1 MQYDLVFEGG
11 GAKGMVFVG
20 AMQAFEARGHSHGR
34 LLGASAGAI
43 TAALLAAGYGS
54 GEMLEALAEK
64 DENGRSVFA
73 SFMGEPPAPD
83 PQELKTS
90 AVRDLLEAIDLPLV
104 PEALE
109 TRLDDRI
116 VEWLGSHTK
125 GRHLLS
131 FVDKG
136 GWFSADNFLA
146 WLRKRLDSGTLGGRA
161 RDFSRMTLAEFFAAT
176 GKDLT
181 LIASDTTGG
190 RMLALNHNTAP
201 GLPVVYAVRMS
212 MSIPLLW
219 QEVTWQKEWGTY
231 RGQDISGHAIVDG
244 GLLSNFPIELFLS
257 DLKPVTD
264 LMGPRTSRYV
274 IGLLIDESRGV
285 PGAESGGQTGGFD
298 LSGLETVKRISS
310 LVDTMLSARDKM
322 VIDAFESMVVRLP
335 ARGFGTTEFDMT
347 EERKG
352 LLVGAGKDEMEK
364 YFNRQPSAAAV
375 SFAVEAADDGEVT
388 EKANKLASRLL
399 E

>member
-20 AMQAFEARGHSHGR
+20 AMQEFEARGHTHGR
-34 LLGASAGAI
+34 LLGTSAGAI
-43 TAALLAAGYGS
+43 TAALLAAGYSS
-54 GEMLEALAEK
+54 GEMLAALAET
-64 DENGRSVFA
+64 DENGHSVFA
-73 SFMGEPPAPD
+73 SFMGEPSAPD
-83 PQELKTS
+83 PQDLQNS
-90 AVRDLLEAIDLPLV
+90 AVLELLKNIDLPLI
-104 PEALE
+104 PEAIE
-109 TRLDDRI
+109 TRLDEKI
-116 VEWLGSHTK
+116 IQWIGKNAK

-146 WLRKRLDSGTLGGRA
+146 WLRKKLDSGAFNGSA
-161 RDFSRMTLAEFFAAT
+161 RDFSRMTLSELFTAT

-181 LIASDTTGG
+181 LIGSDTTGG

-219 QEVTWQKEWGTY
+219 QEVVWMKEWGLY
-231 RGQDISGHAIVDG
+231 RGADITGHAIVDG

-257 DLKPVTD
+257 DLKPVTEV
-264 LMGPRTSRYV
+264 MGPRVSAHAL
-274 IGLLIDESRGV
+274 GMLIDESQGV
-285 PGAESGGQTGGFD
+285 PGAESGETANGFSV
-298 LSGLETVKRISS
+298 SGLETVKRISN

-322 VIDAFESMVVRLP
+322 VIDAFDSMVLRLP
-335 ARGFGTTEFDMT
+335 AKGFGTTEFDMT
-347 EERKG
+347 DERKK
-352 LLVGAGKDEMEK
+352 LLVGAGKDEMKK
-364 YFNRQPSAAAV
+364 YFNRQQAAAV
-375 SFAVEAADDGEVT
+375 SFAAETVDGEEVT
-388 EKANKLASRLL
+388 AKANKLASRVL

>member
-20 AMQAFEARGHSHGR
+20 AMQEFEARGHTHGR
-34 LLGASAGAI
+34 LLGTSAGAI

-64 DENGRSVFA
+64 DESGRSVFA
-73 SFMGEPPAPD
+73 SFMGEPSAPD

-116 VEWLGSHTK
+116 VEWLSGQAK

-146 WLRKRLDSGTLGGRA
+146 WLRKRLDSGSLNGSA
-161 RDFSRMTLAEFFAAT
+161 RDFSRMTLSEFFAAT

-181 LIASDTTGG
+181 LIGSDTTGG

-219 QEVTWQKEWGTY
+219 QEVTWQKEWGRY
-231 RGQDISGHAIVDG
+231 RGDDITGHAIVDG

-257 DLKPVTD
+257 DLKPVTEV
-264 LMGPRTSRYV
+264 MGARTSRHV
-274 IGLLIDESRGV
+274 IGLLIDESRSV
-285 PGAESGGQTGGFD
+285 PGAEGGSTADGFS
-298 LSGLETVKRISS
+298 LSGLETVKRISN

-322 VIDAFESMVVRLP
+322 VIDAFESMVLRLP
-335 ARGFGTTEFDMT
+335 AKGFGTTEFDMT
-347 EERKG
+347 DERKK

-364 YFNRQPSAAAV
+364 YFNRQQSAAV
-375 SFAVEAADDGEVT
+375 SFAAEAVGEGEAT
-388 EKANKLASRLL
+388 AKANRLASRML

>member
-20 AMQAFEARGHSHGR
+20 AMQEFEARGHSHGR
-34 LLGASAGAI
+34 LLGTSAGAI

-54 GEMLEALAEK
+54 GEMLAALAET
-64 DENGRSVFA
+64 DESGHSVFA

-104 PEALE
+104 PAALE
-109 TRLDDRI
+109 TRLDDKI
-116 VEWLGSHTK
+116 VQWLSSHTK

-146 WLRKRLDSGTLGGRA
+146 WLRRRLDSGSLNGRA

-219 QEVTWQKEWGTY
+219 QEVTWQKEWGLY
-231 RGQDISGHAIVDG
+231 RGDDISGHAIVDG

-264 LMGPRTSRYV
+264 LMGPRTSRHV
-274 IGLLIDESRGV
+274 IGMLIDESQGV
-285 PGAESGGQTGGFD
+285 PGAESGGQGNGFS
-298 LSGLETVKRISS
+298 LTGLETVKRISN

-335 ARGFGTTEFDMT
+335 AKGFGTTEFDMT
-347 EERKG
+347 DERKK
-352 LLVGAGKDEMEK
+352 LLVGAGKTEMEK
-364 YFNRQPSAAAV
+364 YFQRQQSAAAV
-375 SFAVEAADDGEVT
+375 SFAVEAVDDTAVT
-388 EKANKLASRLL
+388 EKANKHASRVLA
-399 E
+399 